1 MKQHGLVK
9 RLAMAFLP
17 ALVVASVL
25 LQGSFGKQVYAEDS
39 FGSIISPHNDSGK
52 EINSLGTTAIKAP
65 PALQESDTYWKG
77 SYVWFGKYDGEPVK
91 YRVLEPNT
99 TRYGGST
106 MLLDCDSILYKAPY
120 DVNGIDKVNGKQN
133 DDWTNSDIRANL
145 NGSSFLMKQNGFTS
159 VERAAIAGS
168 IRPHEPYDE
177 EGGYLYFSNQ
187 RVARVEGEKV
197 FLLDVDDIAEAFY
210 CYNSDKLLHYDIP
223 AKIKYYNGT
232 AEKWWLRAT
241 ASSFSKS
248 AGAVDETGC
257 LTIGNY
263 SETWGVSPAIN
274 IDLSS
279 VIFTEC
285 VRGRAWE
292 DGAEYKLTVKDS
304 DIRLAL
310 SGSMPVYNSGNKVT
324 TYYTLSGENAA
335 KCTRMSVLILDREYQ
350 PGNSNKAQIFY
361 YGKMD
366 LAPEVLQGSS
376 LVQNYMVS
384 FDLPEGFAM
393 VDWNEAY
400 YVYMLAEIENGYHET
415 DYACEPV
422 LMSSPS
428 TLIIREQPA
437 DVSTKVASF
446 AEFSVIANGEGITYQ
461 WQSRRDASS
470 SWANYEEYGAQT
482 DRLRVAVAADLNGW
496 QFRCIVKSADGKQII
511 TRTAKLTVALNFHSQ
526 PKDPELNAGEEAHLF
541 LGATGANPLSYQW
554 QSRKNASYEWT
565 NSAIAGAKTNYLSFP
580 VTAGFDGWQ
589 FRCIVTDGNGK
600 KLISRTISL
609 SVCPIAVPKIKVHN
623 SVRVG
628 ETATFEVTAEG
639 PGTLKYQ
646 WQSRKNE
653 SAPWSNSAQSG
664 AKTAKLS
671 VVATAGLNGWQFR
684 CLITDG
690 KGNTRDTLVLTLFVS
705 PRISSNPAN
714 VSVTVGE
721 KATFSV
727 VADGKEPLKYQW
739 QSRKDDSASWA
750 NSAMSGAKTPT
761 LTVPATAGLNGWQ
774 FRCLVTDGNGRVS
787 YSSEAKLTIIPE
799 ITKQPKSK
807 TVSAGKKAT
816 FTVEATGVGPLRYQW
831 QSRKDSSASWTNS
844 AQSGAKTSTLTVA
857 TTAGLNGWQ
866 FRCIVKDANGKTVK
880 TKTVTLTV
888 N

>member
-1 MKQHGLVK
+1 MKQHGLGK
-9 RLAMAFLP
+9 RLAMVFLS
-17 ALVVASVL
+17 ALMVAAVL
-25 LQGSFGKQVYAEDS
+25 LQGSFGKQVFAEDS
-39 FGSIISPHNDSGK
+39 FGSIISPYNDSGK

-120 DVNGIDKVNGKQN
+120 DVNGIDKVNGKHA

-168 IRPHEPYDE
+168 IRPHEAYDE
-177 EGGYLYFSNQ
+177 DHEYIYFSNQ

-210 CYNSDKLLHYDIP
+210 CYNSDKLFYYDTP
-223 AKIKYYNGT
+223 AKVKYYNGT
-232 AEKWWLRAT
+232 AETWWLRAT
-241 ASSFSKS
+241 AWSFNKS

-324 TYYTLSGENAA
+324 AYYSLSGENAA

-350 PGNSNKAQIFY
+350 PGNSNNAQIFY

-366 LAPEVLQGSS
+366 LAPGVLQGSS
-376 LVQNYMVS
+376 LVQNHMVS

-422 LMSSPS
+422 LLSAPSS
-428 TLIIREQPA
+428 LVLWEQPVNVNA
-437 DVSTKVASF
+437 KVGSS
-446 AEFSVIANGEGITYQ
+446 AEFFVRADGDGVAFQ
-461 WQSRRDASS
+461 WQSRKDASS
-470 SWANYEEYGAQT
+470 AWANSSLSGAKT
-482 DRLRVAVAADLNGW
+482 DTLTTNVTAGLNGW
-496 QFRCIVKSADGKQII
+496 QFRCIVKNAEGKQII
-511 TRTAKLTVALNFHSQ
+511 SKTAKLNVAMDFYSQ
-526 PKDPELNAGEEAHLF
+526 PEDQKVNAGETASFF
-541 LGATGANPLSYQW
+541 LGVTGAKPLTYQW
-554 QSRKNASYEWT
+554 QSRKNASSEWT
-565 NSAIAGAKTNYLSFP
+565 NSGQTGAKTECLKVAAIAGL
-580 VTAGFDGWQ
+580 DGWQ

-600 KLISRTISL
+600 TQTSRTITL
-609 SVCPIAVPKIKVHN
+609 SVCPIMITKTELHN
-623 SVRVG
+623 SVAVG
-628 ETATFEVTAEG
+628 ETATFKVTAEG

-646 WQSRKNE
+646 WQSRKDS
-653 SAPWSNSAQSG
+653 SAAWSNSGQSG
-664 AKTAKLS
+664 AKTEKLS
-671 VVATAGLNGWQFR
+671 VTALAGLHGWQFR

-690 KGNTRDTLVLTLFVS
+690 KGNTRATDAYTLTVRPKITS
-705 PRISSNPAN
+705 IPKYASA
-714 VSVTVGE
+714 TVGE
-721 KATFSV
+721 TATFTV
-727 VADGKEPLKYQW
+727 EATGAGTLKYQW
-739 QSRKDDSASWA
+739 QSRKDSKASWS
-750 NSAMSGAKTPT
+750 NSGMSGAKTST
-761 LTVPATAGLNGWQ
+761 LSVPVVAGLNGWQ
-774 FRCLVTDGNGRVS
+774 FRCIVTDGNNMQSV
-787 YSSEAKLTIIPE
+787 SSEAQLVVIAK
-799 ITKQPKSK
+799 ITKQPNNA
-807 TVSAGKKAT
+807 TVSAGKTAT
-816 FTVEATGVGPLRYQW
+816 FTVEATGVSPIKYQW
-831 QSRKDSSASWTNS
+831 QSRKDSSASWANS
-844 AQSGAKTSTLTVA
+844 GQSGAKTPTLSVA
-857 TTAGLNGWQ
+857 AIAGLNGWQ
-866 FRCIVKDANGKTVK
+866 FRCVVTAADGKTIA
-880 TKTVTLTV
+880 TKTVTLNV
-888 N
+888 K